1 MTRWMRQAP
10 RWAVATALALA
21 SVLLFVGAVSHI
33 TDLLRHGLRPYEWAP
48 NWLNLYWT
56 SLAFLDPL
64 AAGLLISGRRR
75 GMDLC
80 CAIMA
85 TDITANWYAVYGIQ
99 HSGLH
104 AQSGLQRLAVF
115 TLLVLLVAPFLR
127 RHLAD

>member
-99 HSGLH
+99 HSGLL